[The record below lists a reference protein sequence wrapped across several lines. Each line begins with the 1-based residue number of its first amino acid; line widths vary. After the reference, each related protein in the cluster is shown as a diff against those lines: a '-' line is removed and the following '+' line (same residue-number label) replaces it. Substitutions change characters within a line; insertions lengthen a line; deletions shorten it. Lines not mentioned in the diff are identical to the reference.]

1 MYELLPSA
9 IHVPGEIMVPF
20 SSVKLSTHVPSELN
34 RILVSKPD
42 EELYLHTP
50 IIGSCAR
57 ICQVAVGAAVSVY
70 LELVHPDKTT
80 IATSRAKQKTVA
92 PFCRVEPTIF

>member
-1 MYELLPSA
+1 MYELLPCA
-9 IHVPGEIMVPF
+9 IHVPGDILVPF

-34 RILVSKPD
+34 RILMSNPG

-57 ICQVAVGAAVSVY
+57 ICRVAVDAAATVDT
-70 LELVHPDKTT
+70 ELVHPDKTT

-92 PFCRVEPTIF
+92 SFRMIEPDIF